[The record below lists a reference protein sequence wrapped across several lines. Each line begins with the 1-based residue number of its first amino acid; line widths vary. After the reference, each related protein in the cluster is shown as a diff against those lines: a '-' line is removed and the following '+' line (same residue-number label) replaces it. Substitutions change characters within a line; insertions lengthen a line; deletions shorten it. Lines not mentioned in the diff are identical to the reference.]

1 MGLSMRPLRKMRSV
15 SLAPTLPFRSSM
27 FSRTCWKAAVTR
39 ETNYSD
45 RDATVCN
52 RAGAFVV
59 VVKNLDSRRQPRLFT
74 QDVNPQTWTQI
85 RVVCCTCVPHPLGKY
100 VKARKSLHV
109 WTVLGWPKSKH
120 TFRCTG
126 FDSCSYYEITLSRGQ
141 ITIRTLLCSFRYKST
156 NGFEQSLL
164 TSW

>member
-45 RDATVCN
+45 QDAIVCN

-59 VVKNLDSRRQPRLFT
+59 VVKNLDRRCQPRLFT
-74 QDVNPQTWTQI
+74 QDVNPHTWAQI
-85 RVVCCTCVPHPLGKY
+85 PVVCCPCVPHPLGKY
-100 VKARKSLHV
+100 AKPRKSLHV
-109 WTVLGWPKSKH
+109 CTVLGEQNSKH

-126 FDSCSYYEITLSRGQ
+126 FDLCFLIQKNSFQRPDNHYKFSCGVFGINLPTVLNSH
-141 ITIRTLLCSFRYKST
+141 
-156 NGFEQSLL
+156 N
-164 TSW
+164 W